1 MRNAFIIFVFAVFDT
16 LWHGRPEEILR
27 DGERYYQQ
35 YFIICRSASES
46 CTGWHSHSHTSS
58 RSPSRLMEWVIF
70 TSCSLSLAYIS
81 KRLLIGFKLVN
92 TCGELQFLIVWAK
105 KFMKLFRNRTMGR
118 GFTGMT
124 WSVAHH
130 MCSQAFNKSEDTNSR
145 YWTGMV
151 FWQIVG
157 NECRLSLIM

>member
-1 MRNAFIIFVFAVFDT
+1 MRNACIIFVFAVFDT
-16 LWHGRPEEILR
+16 LWHGWPKEILR

-46 CTGWHSHSHTSS
+46 CTGWLSHSHTSS
-58 RSPSRLMEWVIF
+58 RSSSRLMEWVIV

-105 KFMKLFRNRTMGR
+105 KFMILFRNRTMG
-118 GFTGMT
+118 GGLLEWPEVLITIWVHKPLTNQKTQTVGIGQAWFSDKLWEM
-124 WSVAHH
+124 SVGCH
-130 MCSQAFNKSEDTNSR
+130 
-145 YWTGMV
+145 
-151 FWQIVG
+151 
-157 NECRLSLIM
+157 